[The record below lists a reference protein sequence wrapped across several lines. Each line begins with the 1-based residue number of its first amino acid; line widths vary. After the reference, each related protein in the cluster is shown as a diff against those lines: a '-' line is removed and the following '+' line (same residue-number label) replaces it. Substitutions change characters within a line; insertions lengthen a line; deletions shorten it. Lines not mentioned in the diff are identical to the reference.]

1 LFVATADLDGDAV
14 LDLVVTNRSLLP
26 GSVSVL
32 TGNGD
37 GSFKDPVPFMTG
49 GLTRSVVVADF
60 DGDGNPDLATANI
73 DNYFG
78 SSGVSVLLGNGDG
91 TFHAATTF
99 AIGRDPRSIA
109 AADID
114 GDTVV
119 DLVTANAFTLDVSL
133 LLGNGD
139 GSFRDAVHL
148 LMGGG
153 PTSVALADL
162 DGDAAPDFVTA
173 NQTNYL
179 SILRNQCQPGA
190 RPKIVIKPGSDPN
203 SINPSLEGVLPVAI
217 LGSEIFDVADV
228 DVTTL
233 AFGHGGAALAHLRG
247 PHFHDVNHD
256 GIEDL
261 LAHFWVK
268 DTGIAFGDRMACLAG
283 KTLDGKRF
291 EGCDSVRT
299 VPDMDGD
306 SLLDAD
312 ETAIGTHALRFD
324 SDGDGYGD
332 GEEVH
337 VLGTDP
343 LDALDPKPV
352 VVREPRRKGR
362 RHR

>member
-1 LFVATADLDGDAV
+1 MGPQARDIEVVGDLAYMASGYSGLRVIDVSNPAFPVELGS
-14 LDLVVTNRSLLP
+14 LDTPSYAEGVEVV
-26 GSVSVL
+26 GAYAY
-32 TGNGD
+32 
-37 GSFKDPVPFMTG
+37 
-49 GLTRSVVVADF
+49 VADGF
-60 DGDGNPDLATANI
+60 RGLRII
-73 DNYFG
+73 DFG
-78 SSGVSVLLGNGDG
+78 PEYAGS
-91 TFHAATTF
+91 TE
-99 AIGRDPRSIA
+99 IE
-109 AADID
+109 
-114 GDTVV
+114 V
-119 DLVTANAFTLDVSL
+119 D
-133 LLGNGD
+133 
-139 GSFRDAVHL
+139 
-148 LMGGG
+148 
-153 PTSVALADL
+153 
-162 DGDAAPDFVTA
+162 
-173 NQTNYL
+173 
-179 SILRNQCQPGA
+179 
-190 RPKIVIKPGSDPN
+190 IKPGSDPN

-261 LAHFWVK
+261 LAHFWVE

-312 ETAIGTHALRFD
+312 EAAIGTHALRFD